1 MSLRSIK
8 NTIVKHAPAILSAL
22 ACVGVVVTAGVA
34 ANDGVKAHKKL
45 DEKRKEKGEG
55 LTVVEQVTTAAP
67 CYIPTVISASVTMG
81 CIIASH
87 KISSDRLLAM
97 TSAYTTLSNQFKE
110 YRQKVTEEYGEEQ
123 EQEVR
128 KAIVEDHMNS
138 GIPAASE
145 REMIFIEPITGKEF
159 RSTMNAVKQAE
170 ADLNRMLIQDGTVC
184 VNEWLDLLGLS
195 QYRKKEYDMMGWS
208 QDFEDTAEFF
218 LFNNGYIWVD
228 FEHTLTTCYNQKLR
242 GREVCVIACT
252 SPLEFDPDQFMYEY
266 HEIAGSAGNVVK
278 TVSGLVDKVIK
289 EVK

>member
-1 MSLRSIK
+1 MKTRLRSIK
-8 NTIVKHAPAILSAL
+8 NAIVKHAPAILSAL

-45 DEKRKEKGEG
+45 NEKREEKGEG

-67 CYIPTVISASVTMG
+67 CYIPTVISAGMTMG

-145 REMIFIEPITGKEF
+145 REMIFVEPITGKEF

-184 VNEWLDLLGLS
+184 VNEWLDLLGLG
-195 QYRKKEYDMMGWS
+195 QYKKKEYDMMGWS
-208 QDFEDTAEFF
+208 QDFEDCAEFF
-218 LFNNGYIWVD
+218 LYNNGYIWVD
-228 FEHTLTTCYNQKLR
+228 FEHTLTTNHNQKLR
-242 GREVCVIACT
+242 GKEVCEISCT

-266 HEIAGSAGNVVK
+266 PVTTGNAIK
-278 TVSGLVDKVIK
+278 TITGMVDKVIK